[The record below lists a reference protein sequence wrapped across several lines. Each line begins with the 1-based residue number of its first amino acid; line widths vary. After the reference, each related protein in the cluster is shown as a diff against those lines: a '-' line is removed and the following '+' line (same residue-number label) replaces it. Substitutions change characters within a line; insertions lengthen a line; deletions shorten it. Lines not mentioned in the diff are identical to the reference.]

1 MALISG
7 PVHTVEKRQG
17 QDDRVVASMIE
28 KHARKEAEQD
38 RKPQLINR
46 TDPNQ
51 EFPEQP
57 KTNDKQ
63 DA

>member
-1 MALISG
+1 
-7 PVHTVEKRQG
+7 
-17 QDDRVVASMIE
+17 MIE

-38 RKPQLINR
+38 RKPQLIDR

-63 DA
+63 DAQLEERDDAVISESQAVEP